1 MNKVLSIIIPT
12 YNMEDYLRQCLDSLI
27 IADDLMQQLEV
38 LVINDGSKDQSSAIA
53 HEYSRKH
60 PSTIFVIDKENGNYG
75 SCINRGLKEATGK
88 FIKILDADDSFDS
101 AALAEFINQ
110 LRDTNADL
118 VITNFSV
125 VDSEGRTQQEV
136 VIKAI
141 ADLKIAS
148 TEEVEELKT
157 LNKILSEILSQLR
170 GAATNLNQIAR
181 KMNTDG
187 FMPREDILY
196 YLNKNILKY
205 RKESEK
211 IWLLIRRLISGQIHM
226 EQ

>member
-1 MNKVLSIIIPT
+1 MRKRNYTVTIRMSKAEYDLLQSKV
-12 YNMEDYLRQCLDSLI
+12 
-27 IADDLMQQLEV
+27 
-38 LVINDGSKDQSSAIA
+38 
-53 HEYSRKH
+53 
-60 PSTIFVIDKENGNYG
+60 KE
-75 SCINRGLKEATGK
+75 S
-88 FIKILDADDSFDS
+88 
-101 AALAEFINQ
+101 
-110 LRDTNADL
+110 
-118 VITNFSV
+118 
-125 VDSEGRTQQEV
+125 GRTQQEV

-148 TEEVEELKT
+148 TEEVEELKR
-157 LNKILSEILSQLR
+157 LNQMFADILSQLR
-170 GAATNLNQIAR
+170 GATTNINQIAR

>member
-1 MNKVLSIIIPT
+1 MRKRNYTVTIRMNKEE
-12 YNMEDYLRQCLDSLI
+12 Y
-27 IADDLMQQLEV
+27 DLFQ
-38 LVINDGSKDQSSAIA
+38 SK
-53 HEYSRKH
+53 
-60 PSTIFVIDKENGNYG
+60 VKE
-75 SCINRGLKEATGK
+75 S
-88 FIKILDADDSFDS
+88 
-101 AALAEFINQ
+101 
-110 LRDTNADL
+110 
-118 VITNFSV
+118 
-125 VDSEGRTQQEV
+125 GRTQQEV

-141 ADLKIAS
+141 ADLKVAS

-157 LNKILSEILSQLR
+157 LNQILSEILSQLR

-196 YLNKNILKY
+196 YLNKNILKH